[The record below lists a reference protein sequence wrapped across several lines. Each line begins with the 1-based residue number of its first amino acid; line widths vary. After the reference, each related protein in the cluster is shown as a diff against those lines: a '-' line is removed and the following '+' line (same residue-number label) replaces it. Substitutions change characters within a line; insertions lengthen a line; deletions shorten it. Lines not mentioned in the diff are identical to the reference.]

1 MKKIFRIII
10 MLTLITSLFAQEA
23 APKFGILKS
32 MLLPGWGELSY
43 KSKSAYVFMG
53 AEAALW
59 IGFAGLRYSGYV
71 QNEDMINYARLN
83 AGVVDY
89 PEGNGF
95 WSDLGDYMSY
105 DDHRED
111 MLENRTPENIY
122 DTDYQWNWQT
132 EDDLLVFERL
142 FRNKELTL
150 LASEFVLTG
159 MIVNRL
165 ASVINVQYLKNKD
178 MQLSAFAS
186 PVKGGAYMQIALNF

>member
-1 MKKIFRIII
+1 
-10 MLTLITSLFAQEA
+10 
-23 APKFGILKS
+23 
-32 MLLPGWGELSY
+32 
-43 KSKSAYVFMG
+43 
-53 AEAALW
+53 
-59 IGFAGLRYSGYV
+59 
-71 QNEDMINYARLN
+71 MINYARLN